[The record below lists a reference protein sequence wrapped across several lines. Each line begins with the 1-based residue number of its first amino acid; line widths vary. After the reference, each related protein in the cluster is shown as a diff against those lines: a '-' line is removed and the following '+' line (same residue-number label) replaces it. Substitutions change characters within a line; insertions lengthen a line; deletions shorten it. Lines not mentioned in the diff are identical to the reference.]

1 MTKTIYEL
9 DLHEILR
16 IDKFNIVMRVPNG
29 WNYRTTAMSTSGY
42 ITTSATFVPY
52 NKEFKPKK
60 ETTPREIVK
69 KSRPDN
75 IFQVYFQF
83 IINGLLPTDA
93 WRKAND
99 FMTHYDACGWKV
111 GSRSMINWKSAVDG
125 TWTKEY
131 TVLSKFH
138 RDNLKEIAEL
148 LEITYEEETDYVDGD
163 ILRVK
168 KAKPQLF
175 QAYKL
180 PDSWLKYCGD
190 K

>member
-1 MTKTIYEL
+1 MDKTIYEL
-9 DLHEILR
+9 DLHESMNLTFTSVLR
-16 IDKFNIVMRVPNG
+16 VAGG
-29 WNYRTTAMSTSGY
+29 WIYNYWDYTNDCMKQG
-42 ITTSATFVPY
+42 TFVPY
-52 NKEFKPKK
+52 NKEFLPKK
-60 ETTPREIVK
+60 KTTPREIVK

-99 FMTHYDACGWKV
+99 FMNHMKKTGWTY
-111 GSRSMINWKSAVDG
+111 GKSSQPIKSWRAAVDS

-131 TVLSKFH
+131 AVLSKFH
-138 RDNLKEIAEL
+138 RDTLKEIAEL

-180 PDSWLKYCGD
+180 PDSWFKYCGE

>member
-1 MTKTIYEL
+1 MDKTIYEL
-9 DLHEILR
+9 DLHEVAMAN
-16 IDKFNIVMRVPNG
+16 KYMHVTRVAGG
-29 WNYRTTAMSTSGY
+29 WLYESSEKGAPL
-42 ITTSATFVPY
+42 TFVPY

-60 ETTPREIVK
+60 KTTPKEVAK

-99 FMTHYDACGWKV
+99 FMNHMKKTGWTY
-111 GSRSMINWKSAVDG
+111 GKSSQPIKSWRAAVDS

-131 TVLSKFH
+131 AVLSKFH
-138 RDNLKEIAEL
+138 RDTLKEIAEL

-180 PDSWLKYCGD
+180 PDSWFKYCGE

>member
-1 MTKTIYEL
+1 MDKTIYEL
-9 DLHEILR
+9 DLHEVAMAN
-16 IDKFNIVMRVPNG
+16 KYMHVTRVAGG
-29 WNYRTTAMSTSGY
+29 WLYESSEKGAPL
-42 ITTSATFVPY
+42 TFVPY

-60 ETTPREIVK
+60 ETTPREVVK

-99 FMTHYDACGWKV
+99 FMTHMEKCDWTYGKA
-111 GSRSMINWKSAVDG
+111 RQPIKSWTAAVDG
-125 TWTKEY
+125 TWTKDY
-131 TVLSKFH
+131 PLLTKFH
-138 RDNLKEIAEL
+138 RDNLKKIAEG
-148 LEITYEEETDYVDGD
+148 LENVYLGMEATDYMDGD
-163 ILRVK
+163 LLIVK
-168 KAKPQLF
+168 KHYPDYF

-180 PDSWLKYCGD
+180 PDSWVKYCGE